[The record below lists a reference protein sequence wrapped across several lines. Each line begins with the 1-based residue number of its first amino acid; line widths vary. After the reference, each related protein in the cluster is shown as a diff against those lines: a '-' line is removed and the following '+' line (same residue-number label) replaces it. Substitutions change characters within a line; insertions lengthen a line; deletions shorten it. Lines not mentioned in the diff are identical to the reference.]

1 MRALCRSKL
10 NHSVGNGDN
19 SSQSLLILIFLTCGS
34 DFETMESAHSE
45 RLIRSSKRQ
54 APQEGCAVKLYGAVM
69 DTVLKLGVAAPDRPW
84 SVNRVVTA
92 LLPPPTPLLS
102 LPVVLAG
109 LPQETNPT
117 TRTRTGTNIA
127 TPLAASA

>member
-1 MRALCRSKL
+1 VEL
-10 NHSVGNGDN
+10 
-19 SSQSLLILIFLTCGS
+19 
-34 DFETMESAHSE
+34 AHSA

-54 APQEGCAVKLYGAVM
+54 APPEGCAVKLYGAVT
-69 DTVLKLGVAAPDRPW
+69 DAVLKLGVAAPDRPW

-102 LPVVLAG
+102 LPVVRAG

-117 TRTRTGTNIA
+117 TRTRTALTSP
-127 TPLAASA
+127 PLEPLVLDLRRSALYDIDYGNSLLYK